1 MNSCYGH
8 FFFHRSKHL
17 FFLLKQLVKIY
28 IKTKQLIFTDKGL
41 NSPYQITVQDNDV
54 LRRYKKFIVV
64 GQLAYHNP

>member
-8 FFFHRSKHL
+8 LFFHRSKHL
-17 FFLLKQLVKIY
+17 FFLLKKLVRIY

-41 NSPYQITVQDNDV
+41 NSPYQITKQDNDV